1 MSRSTP
7 VKRWCFTLN
16 NYTVDEVSSLK
27 SVLEKNS
34 TYYVFGHEIGE
45 NQTPHLQGLVSFS
58 KRHRLSSLKTLL
70 GTRYHFEPCRV
81 LSAAITYCKKDGK
94 YEEWGDIPSGPDHS
108 SEQRM
113 NTKEVVASDWFQL
126 AAKGRDGLEEFT
138 KRHPV
143 EMLWH
148 GHVFVKNYMFTIR
161 PPFRKNVRCMW
172 IHGPSGVGKSKFA
185 YEKMP
190 SAFRKDPYTKWWDN
204 YFHETQCIIDEFEPQ
219 QIPVGYLLQWL
230 DPYPVYV
237 E

>member
-1 MSRSTP
+1 
-7 VKRWCFTLN
+7 
-16 NYTVDEVSSLK
+16 
-27 SVLEKNS
+27 
-34 TYYVFGHEIGE
+34 
-45 NQTPHLQGLVSFS
+45 
-58 KRHRLSSLKTLL
+58 
-70 GTRYHFEPCRV
+70 
-81 LSAAITYCKKDGK
+81 
-94 YEEWGDIPSGPDHS
+94 
-108 SEQRM
+108 M

-237 E
+237 EVKHGYAPLFVERFIITSNYTPQEVYPMLTDEKLQCLLRRIVVCSVANAIL